1 MIDELRVALSKC
13 LMLCGYRLSLHPLST
28 YPGPLLAK
36 LSDVYA
42 GYFVLHQK
50 LHLQTFKNHMKYGV
64 YSFSHTLISRRNEAN
79 SVF

>member
-1 MIDELRVALSKC
+1 MIDELRIALSKW
-13 LMLCGYRLSLHPLST
+13 LMLWGYRLSLHPLAK

-42 GYFVLHQK
+42 GYSVLHQK

-64 YSFSHTLISRRNEAN
+64 YSFGHTLIIRRTKAN
-79 SVF
+79 SVC